1 MYPQTVRAPAFRD
14 DLKWIN
20 VAVPLTLEDL
30 LGKIV
35 LLDFWTF
42 G

>member
-1 MYPQTVRAPAFRD
+1 MYPQTVRAPAFRE
-14 DLKWIN
+14 DLEWIN
-20 VAVPLTLEDL
+20 VETPLTLEAL
-30 LGKIV
+30 RGKIV